1 MHVGWIM
8 DSRMDHRAIAEGDEG
23 KFSFQLF
30 VYFLSAVCLLSG
42 MAAAAA
48 VAPPAGSAA
57 ATPPI
62 STGIAIGGSGGG
74 HRQQQLGRRDS
85 FSESVGSL
93 GSR

>member
-8 DSRMDHRAIAEGDEG
+8 DSRDHRAIAEGDEG
-23 KFSFQLF
+23 
-30 VYFLSAVCLLSG
+30 
-42 MAAAAA
+42 AAAAMA
-48 VAPPAGSAA
+48 AAPPAGTAA

-62 STGIAIGGSGGG
+62 STGIAIGGGGG
-74 HRQQQLGRRDS
+74 HRQQLGRRDS

>member
-8 DSRMDHRAIAEGDEG
+8 DSRDHSSIAEGDEG
-23 KFSFQLF
+23 
-30 VYFLSAVCLLSG
+30 AAA
-42 MAAAAA
+42 MAA
-48 VAPPAGSAA
+48 APPAGSAA

-62 STGIAIGGSGGG
+62 STGIAIGGG
-74 HRQQQLGRRDS
+74 HRQQLGRRDS